1 MKRLSLIALMLFVSC
16 ISLNAQTTSTPKAVV
31 ATTTPQILYR
41 GVDNP
46 ISIAVD
52 GISDDYINTE
62 ITNGSAKI
70 KKVGK
75 GSYIVNIEDKTT
87 LVNVVIDSVDTKG
100 VEYQLNRTI
109 KIPNDVITIGV
120 YSQLGKEKVFLNQT
134 TFKVKD
140 IVYPNAKVVKS
151 DGGLID
157 KKDLLQN
164 PYIKLEVEDF
174 DFPVEYYINYFYM
187 TFNTSKNT
195 EAPLVS
201 KSNKFTPEMI
211 EKIKTLKKGD
221 KIYIECIQAIGD
233 DSKEGKVANPQMIFT
248 IK

>member
-31 ATTTPQILYR
+31 AATTPQILYR

-52 GISDDYINTE
+52 GISDDYIIAE
-62 ITNGSAKI
+62 ILSGSAKI

-75 GSYIVNIEDKTT
+75 GSYIINIVDKTY
-87 LVNVVIDSVDTKG
+87 LFDVVIDSVDTKG
-100 VEYQLNRTI
+100 VEYQFNRTI
-109 KIPNDVITIGV
+109 KIPNDVITIDV

-157 KKDLLQN
+157 KKDLLKN
-164 PYIKLEVEDF
+164 PFINLEVEGF
-174 DFPVEYYINYFYM
+174 DFPVEYNINYFMM
-187 TFNTSKNT
+187 TFNTGTNG
-195 EAPLVS
+195 EAPLIS

-211 EKIKTLKKGD
+211 EKIKTLQKGD
-221 KIYIECIQAIGD
+221 KIYIEGIHAIGD
-233 DSKEGKVANPQMIFT
+233 ENKEVKVANPVMIFT

>member
-31 ATTTPQILYR
+31 AATTPQILYR

-52 GISDDYINTE
+52 GISDEYIIAE
-62 ITNGSAKI
+62 ISNGSAKI
-70 KKVGK
+70 NKIGK
-75 GSYIVNIEDKTT
+75 GSYIVNIEDAIYTYDII
-87 LVNVVIDSVDTKG
+87 VDSVYSEGLFQIEK
-100 VEYQLNRTI
+100 RI
-109 KIPNDVITIGV
+109 KRPNNAIRISV
-120 YSQLGKEKVFLNQT
+120 YAQLGKEKVYLSSTN
-134 TFKVKD
+134 FKVKD
-140 IVYPNAKVVKS
+140 IPEAKVVNS
-151 DGGLID
+151 DGGYID
-157 KKDLLQN
+157 KKDLLKN
-164 PYIKLEVEDF
+164 PYINLKVEDF
-174 DFPVEYYINYFYM
+174 DFPVEYNINYFMM

-221 KIYIECIQAIGD
+221 KIYIEGIHAIGD
-233 DSKEGKVANPQMIFT
+233 DRKEVKVANPQMIFT

>member
-1 MKRLSLIALMLFVSC
+1 MLFVSC

-31 ATTTPQILYR
+31 GATNLQILYR

-52 GISDDYINTE
+52 GISNEYIIAEVN
-62 ITNGSAKI
+62 NGSAKI
-70 KKVGK
+70 KKVCN
-75 GSYIVNIEDKTT
+75 GSYILNIEDKTV
-87 LVNVVIDSVDTKG
+87 LVNTIIDSIDAKG
-100 VEYQLNRTI
+100 NTFSKERTV
-109 KIPNDVITIGV
+109 KIPNDAITIGV
-120 YSQLGKEKVFLNQT
+120 YAQLGKEKVFLSST
-134 TFKVKD
+134 SFKVKD
-140 IVYPNAKVVKS
+140 IVYPNAKVIKS

-157 KKDLLQN
+157 KKDLLKN
-164 PYIKLEVEDF
+164 PFINLEVEGF
-174 DFPVEYYINYFYM
+174 DFPVEYNINYFMM

-221 KIYIECIQAIGD
+221 KIFIEAIKAVGD
-233 DSKEGKVANPQMIFT
+233 DSKEVKVANPQMIFT

>member
-31 ATTTPQILYR
+31 AATTPQILYR

-52 GISDDYINTE
+52 GISDEYIIAE
-62 ITNGSAKI
+62 VTNGSAKI

-75 GSYIVNIEDKTT
+75 GSYIVNIEDKIT

-100 VEYQLNRTI
+100 VEYQLNKTI
-109 KIPNDVITIGV
+109 KIPNDVITIDV
-120 YSQLGKEKVFLNQT
+120 YAQLGKEKVFLNQT

-140 IVYPNAKVVKS
+140 IVYPNAKVIKS

-157 KKDLLQN
+157 KKDLLKN
-164 PYIKLEVEDF
+164 PFINLEVEGF
-174 DFPVEYYINYFYM
+174 DFPVEYNINYFMM

-221 KIYIECIQAIGD
+221 KIYIEGIHAIGD
-233 DSKEGKVANPQMIFT
+233 DRKEVKVANPQMIFT

>member
-31 ATTTPQILYR
+31 AATTPQILYR

-52 GISDDYINTE
+52 GISDEYIIAE
-62 ITNGSAKI
+62 VTNGSAKI

-75 GSYIVNIEDKTT
+75 GSYIVNIEDKIT

-100 VEYQLNRTI
+100 VEYQLNKTI
-109 KIPNDVITIGV
+109 KIPNDVITIDV

-140 IVYPNAKVVKS
+140 IVYPNAKVIKS

-157 KKDLLQN
+157 KKDLLKN
-164 PYIKLEVEDF
+164 PFINLEVEGF
-174 DFPVEYYINYFYM
+174 DFPVEYNINYFMM

-221 KIYIECIQAIGD
+221 KIYIEGIHAIGD
-233 DSKEGKVANPQMIFT
+233 DRKEVKVANPQMIFT

>member
-1 MKRLSLIALMLFVSC
+1 MKRLSLVALMLIVSC
-16 ISLNAQTTSTPKAVV
+16 INLNAQTTSTPKAVV
-31 ATTTPQILYR
+31 AATTPQILYR

-52 GISDDYINTE
+52 GISDEYIIAE
-62 ITNGSAKI
+62 VTNGSAKI

-75 GSYIVNIEDKTT
+75 GSYIVNIEDKIT

-100 VEYQLNRTI
+100 VEYQLNKTI
-109 KIPNDVITIGV
+109 KILNDVITIDV

-140 IVYPNAKVVKS
+140 IVYPNAKVIKS

-157 KKDLLQN
+157 KKDLLKN
-164 PYIKLEVEDF
+164 PFINLEVEGF
-174 DFPVEYYINYFYM
+174 DFPVEYNINYFMM

-221 KIYIECIQAIGD
+221 KIYIEGIHAIGD
-233 DSKEGKVANPQMIFT
+233 DSKEVKVANPQMIFT

>member
-31 ATTTPQILYR
+31 AATTPQILYR

-52 GISDDYINTE
+52 GISDEYIIAE
-62 ITNGSAKI
+62 ISNGSAKI
-70 KKVGK
+70 NKIGK
-75 GSYIVNIEDKTT
+75 GSYIVNIEDAIYTYDII
-87 LVNVVIDSVDTKG
+87 VDSVYSEGLFQIEK
-100 VEYQLNRTI
+100 RI
-109 KIPNDVITIGV
+109 KRPNNAIRISV
-120 YSQLGKEKVFLNQT
+120 YAQLGKEKVYLSSTN
-134 TFKVKD
+134 FKVKD
-140 IVYPNAKVVKS
+140 IPEAKVVNS
-151 DGGLID
+151 DGGYID
-157 KKDLLQN
+157 KKDLLKN
-164 PYIKLEVEDF
+164 PYINLEVEDF
-174 DFPVEYYINYFYM
+174 DFPVEYKINYFYM
-187 TFNTSKNT
+187 TFNTSANT

-221 KIYIECIQAIGD
+221 KIYIEAIKATGD
-233 DSKEGKVANPQMIFT
+233 DSKEVKVANPQMIFT

>member
-31 ATTTPQILYR
+31 AATTPQVLYR

-52 GISDDYINTE
+52 GISDEYIIAE
-62 ITNGSAKI
+62 ISNGSAKI
-70 KKVGK
+70 NKIGK
-75 GSYIVNIEDKTT
+75 GSYIVNIEDAIYTYDII
-87 LVNVVIDSVDTKG
+87 VDSVYSEGLFQIEK
-100 VEYQLNRTI
+100 RI
-109 KIPNDVITIGV
+109 KRPNNAIRISV
-120 YSQLGKEKVFLNQT
+120 YAQLGKEKVYLSSTN
-134 TFKVKD
+134 FKVKD
-140 IVYPNAKVVKS
+140 IPEAKVVNS
-151 DGGLID
+151 DGGYID
-157 KKDLLQN
+157 KKDLLKN
-164 PYIKLEVEDF
+164 PYINLKVEDF
-174 DFPVEYYINYFYM
+174 DFPVEYNINYFMM

-221 KIYIECIQAIGD
+221 KIYIEGIHAIGD
-233 DSKEGKVANPQMIFT
+233 DRKEVKVANPQMIFT

>member
-31 ATTTPQILYR
+31 AATTPQILYR

-52 GISDDYINTE
+52 GISDEYIIAE
-62 ITNGSAKI
+62 ILSGSAKI

-75 GSYIVNIEDKTT
+75 GSYIINIVDKTY
-87 LVNVVIDSVDTKG
+87 LFDVVIDSVDTKG
-100 VEYQLNRTI
+100 VEYQFNRTI

-157 KKDLLQN
+157 KKDLLKN
-164 PYIKLEVEDF
+164 PYINLEVEDF
-174 DFPVEYYINYFYM
+174 DFPVEYNINYFMM

-221 KIYIECIQAIGD
+221 KIYIEGIHAIGD
-233 DSKEGKVANPQMIFT
+233 ENKEVKVANPVMIFT

>member
-1 MKRLSLIALMLFVSC
+1 MKRISFLALMLIVSC
-16 ISLNAQTTSTPKAVV
+16 ISINAQTTSTPKAVV
-31 ATTTPQILYR
+31 AATTPQILYR

-46 ISIAVD
+46 VSIAVD
-52 GISDDYINTE
+52 GISDEYINAVVSS
-62 ITNGSAKI
+62 GSAKI
-70 KKVGK
+70 NKVGK
-75 GSYIVNIEDKTT
+75 GSYIINIEDKTT
-87 LVNVVIDSVDTKG
+87 LVNTIIDSIDAKG
-100 VEYQLNRTI
+100 NTFSMERIV
-109 KIPNDVITIGV
+109 KIPNDAITIGV
-120 YSQLGKEKVFLNQT
+120 YSQLGKEKVFLSST
-134 TFKVKD
+134 SFKVKD

-157 KKDLLQN
+157 KKDLLKN
-164 PYIKLEVEDF
+164 PYINLKVEDF
-174 DFPVEYYINYFYM
+174 DFPVEYNINFFMM

-221 KIYIECIQAIGD
+221 KIFIEAIKAVGD
-233 DSKEGKVANPQMIFT
+233 DSKEVKVANPQMIFT

>member
-16 ISLNAQTTSTPKAVV
+16 ISLNAQTTSTPKAVL
-31 ATTTPQILYR
+31 AATTPQILYR

-52 GISDDYINTE
+52 GISDEYIIAE
-62 ITNGSAKI
+62 ILSGSAKI

-75 GSYIVNIEDKTT
+75 GSYIINIVDKTY
-87 LVNVVIDSVDTKG
+87 LFDVVIDSVDTKG
-100 VEYQLNRTI
+100 VEYQFNRTI

-157 KKDLLQN
+157 KKDLLKN
-164 PYIKLEVEDF
+164 PYINLEVEGF
-174 DFPVEYYINYFYM
+174 DFPVEYNINYFMM
-187 TFNTSKNT
+187 TFNTGTNG
-195 EAPLVS
+195 EAPLIS

-211 EKIKTLKKGD
+211 EKIKTLQKGD
-221 KIYIECIQAIGD
+221 KIYIEGIHAIGD
-233 DSKEGKVANPQMIFT
+233 ENKEVKVANPVMIFT

>member
-31 ATTTPQILYR
+31 AATTPQILYR

-52 GISDDYINTE
+52 GISDDYIIAE
-62 ITNGSAKI
+62 ILSGSAKI

-75 GSYIVNIEDKTT
+75 GSYIINIVDKTY
-87 LVNVVIDSVDTKG
+87 LFDVVIDSVDTKG
-100 VEYQLNRTI
+100 VEYQFNRTI

-157 KKDLLQN
+157 KKDLLKN
-164 PYIKLEVEDF
+164 PYINLEVEGF
-174 DFPVEYYINYFYM
+174 DFPVEYNINYFMM
-187 TFNTSKNT
+187 TFNTGTNG
-195 EAPLVS
+195 EAPLIS

-211 EKIKTLKKGD
+211 EKIKTLQKGD
-221 KIYIECIQAIGD
+221 KIYIEGIHAIGD
-233 DSKEGKVANPQMIFT
+233 ENKEVKVANPVMIFT

>member
-31 ATTTPQILYR
+31 AATNLQILYR

-52 GISDDYINTE
+52 GISDEYIIAE
-62 ITNGSAKI
+62 ISNGSAKI
-70 KKVGK
+70 NKIGK
-75 GSYIVNIEDKTT
+75 GSYIVNIEDAIYTYDII
-87 LVNVVIDSVDTKG
+87 VDSVYSEGLFQIEK
-100 VEYQLNRTI
+100 RI
-109 KIPNDVITIGV
+109 KRPNNAIRISV
-120 YSQLGKEKVFLNQT
+120 YAQLGKEKVYLSSTN
-134 TFKVKD
+134 FKVKD
-140 IVYPNAKVVKS
+140 IPEAKVVNS
-151 DGGLID
+151 DGGYID
-157 KKDLLQN
+157 KKDLLKN
-164 PYIKLEVEDF
+164 PYINLKVEDF
-174 DFPVEYYINYFYM
+174 DFPVEYNINYFYM
-187 TFNTSKNT
+187 TFNTSANT

-221 KIYIECIQAIGD
+221 KIYIEAIKATGD
-233 DSKEGKVANPQMIFT
+233 DSKEVKVANPQMIFT

>member
-16 ISLNAQTTSTPKAVV
+16 ISINAQTTSTPKAVV
-31 ATTTPQILYR
+31 AATNFQILYR

-52 GISDDYINTE
+52 GISDEYIMAE

-75 GSYIVNIEDKTT
+75 GSYIANIEEKIHYAEIIIDTVDSEGVIFQKT
-87 LVNVVIDSVDTKG
+87 K
-100 VEYQLNRTI
+100 TI
-109 KIPNDVITIGV
+109 KMPNDAITIGV
-120 YSQLGKEKVFLNQT
+120 YAQLGKEKVYLSST
-134 TFKVKD
+134 YFKVKD
-140 IVYPNAKVVKS
+140 YVLPSAKFLKS
-151 DGGLID
+151 NGGFID
-157 KKDLLQN
+157 KKDLLKN
-164 PYIKLEVEDF
+164 PYIRLEVEDF
-174 DFPVEYYINYFYM
+174 DFPVEYRIKYFHM
-187 TFNTSKNT
+187 TFNTGKNG

-221 KIYIECIQAIGD
+221 KIFIEGIHAIGD
-233 DSKEGKVANPQMIFT
+233 EKEEVKVANPVMIFT

>member
-31 ATTTPQILYR
+31 AATTPQILYR
-41 GVDNP
+41 GADNP
-46 ISIAVD
+46 ISIAVNE
-52 GISDDYINTE
+52 ISDEYIIAE
-62 ITNGSAKI
+62 VSNGSAKI

-75 GSYIVNIEDKTT
+75 GSYIVNIEDKIT

-157 KKDLLQN
+157 KKDLLKN
-164 PYIKLEVEDF
+164 PYINLEVEDF
-174 DFPVEYYINYFYM
+174 DFPVEYNINYFYM

-195 EAPLVS
+195 EAPLIS

-221 KIYIECIQAIGD
+221 KIYIEAIKATGD
-233 DSKEGKVANPQMIFT
+233 DSKEVKVANPQMIFT

>member
-31 ATTTPQILYR
+31 AATTPQILYR

-52 GISDDYINTE
+52 GISDDYIIAE
-62 ITNGSAKI
+62 VSNGSAKI

-75 GSYIVNIEDKTT
+75 GSYIVNIEDKIT

-109 KIPNDVITIGV
+109 KIPNDVIKIGV

-157 KKDLLQN
+157 KKDLLKN
-164 PYIKLEVEDF
+164 PFINLEVEGF
-174 DFPVEYYINYFYM
+174 DFPVEYNINYFMM

-221 KIYIECIQAIGD
+221 KIYIEGIHAIGD
-233 DSKEGKVANPQMIFT
+233 ENKEVKVANPVMIFT

>member
-31 ATTTPQILYR
+31 AATTPQILYR

-52 GISDDYINTE
+52 GISDDYIIAE
-62 ITNGSAKI
+62 VSNGSAKI

-75 GSYIVNIEDKTT
+75 GSYIVNIEDAIYTYD
-87 LVNVVIDSVDTKG
+87 VIVDSVYSEGLFQIEK
-100 VEYQLNRTI
+100 RI
-109 KIPNDVITIGV
+109 KRPNNAIRISV
-120 YSQLGKEKVFLNQT
+120 YAQLGKEKVYLSSTN
-134 TFKVKD
+134 FKVKD
-140 IVYPNAKVVKS
+140 IPEAKVVNS
-151 DGGLID
+151 DGGYID
-157 KKDLLQN
+157 KKDLLKN
-164 PYIKLEVEDF
+164 PYINLEVEDF
-174 DFPVEYYINYFYM
+174 DFPVEYNINYFYM
-187 TFNTSKNT
+187 TFNTGTNG
-195 EAPLVS
+195 EAPLIS

-221 KIYIECIQAIGD
+221 KIYIEAIKATGD
-233 DSKEGKVANPQMIFT
+233 DSKEVKVANPQMIFT

>member
-31 ATTTPQILYR
+31 AATTPQILYR

-52 GISDDYINTE
+52 GISDEYIIAE
-62 ITNGSAKI
+62 ILSGSAKI
-70 KKVGK
+70 NKIGK
-75 GSYIVNIEDKTT
+75 GSYIVNIEDKTV
-87 LVNVVIDSVDTKG
+87 LVNTIIDSIDAKG
-100 VEYQLNRTI
+100 NTFSVERI
-109 KIPNDVITIGV
+109 VKIPNDVITIGV
-120 YSQLGKEKVFLNQT
+120 YSQLGKDKVFLNQT

-157 KKDLLQN
+157 KKDLLKN
-164 PYIKLEVEDF
+164 PYINLKVEDF
-174 DFPVEYYINYFYM
+174 DFPVEYNINYFMM

-221 KIYIECIQAIGD
+221 KIYIEGIHAIGD
-233 DSKEGKVANPQMIFT
+233 DRKEVKVANPQMIFT

>member
-31 ATTTPQILYR
+31 AATNLQILYR

-52 GISDDYINTE
+52 GISDEYIIAE
-62 ITNGSAKI
+62 ISNGSAKI
-70 KKVGK
+70 NKIGK
-75 GSYIVNIEDKTT
+75 GSYIVNIEDAIYTYDII
-87 LVNVVIDSVDTKG
+87 VDSVYSEGLFQIEK
-100 VEYQLNRTI
+100 RI
-109 KIPNDVITIGV
+109 KRPNNAIRISV
-120 YSQLGKEKVFLNQT
+120 YAQLGKEKVYLSSTN
-134 TFKVKD
+134 FKVKD
-140 IVYPNAKVVKS
+140 IPEAKVVNS
-151 DGGLID
+151 DGGYID
-157 KKDLLQN
+157 KKDLLKN
-164 PYIKLEVEDF
+164 PYINLKVEDF
-174 DFPVEYYINYFYM
+174 DFPVEYNINYFYM

-221 KIYIECIQAIGD
+221 KIFIEAIKAVGD
-233 DSKEGKVANPQMIFT
+233 DSKEVKVANPQMIFT

>member
-31 ATTTPQILYR
+31 AATTPQILYR

-52 GISDDYINTE
+52 GISDEYIIAE
-62 ITNGSAKI
+62 VTNGSAKI

-75 GSYIVNIEDKTT
+75 GSYIVNIEDKIT

-100 VEYQLNRTI
+100 VEYQLNKTI
-109 KIPNDVITIGV
+109 KIPNDVITIDV

-140 IVYPNAKVVKS
+140 IVYPNAKVIKS

-157 KKDLLQN
+157 KKDLEFKKNDLLVFKYPGKN
-164 PYIKLEVEDF
+164 IY
-174 DFPVEYYINYFYM
+174 NYKTDESF
-187 TFNTSKNT
+187 
-195 EAPLVS
+195 V
-201 KSNKFTPEMI
+201 
-211 EKIKTLKKGD
+211 KILSCVPGEILKTNENYERYKTRH
-221 KIYIECIQAIGD
+221 C
-233 DSKEGKVANPQMIFT
+233 N
-248 IK
+248 

>member
-31 ATTTPQILYR
+31 AATTPQILYR

-52 GISDDYINTE
+52 GISDDYIIAE
-62 ITNGSAKI
+62 ILSGSAKI
-70 KKVGK
+70 KKVDK
-75 GSYIVNIEDKTT
+75 GSYIINIVDKTY
-87 LVNVVIDSVDTKG
+87 LFDVVIDSVDTKG
-100 VEYQLNRTI
+100 VEYQFNRTI

-120 YSQLGKEKVFLNQT
+120 YSQLGKDKVFLNQT

-157 KKDLLQN
+157 KKDLLKN

-174 DFPVEYYINYFYM
+174 DFPVEYKINYFYM
-187 TFNTSKNT
+187 TFNTSANT

-221 KIYIECIQAIGD
+221 KIYIEGIHAIGD
-233 DSKEGKVANPQMIFT
+233 DRKEVKVANPQMIFT

>member
-31 ATTTPQILYR
+31 AATTPQILYR

-52 GISDDYINTE
+52 GISDEYIIAE
-62 ITNGSAKI
+62 VSNGSAKI
-70 KKVGK
+70 NKIGK
-75 GSYIVNIEDKTT
+75 GSYIVNIEDKTVLINT
-87 LVNVVIDSVDTKG
+87 IIDSIDAKG
-100 VEYQLNRTI
+100 NTFSVERI
-109 KIPNDVITIGV
+109 VKIPNDVIRISV
-120 YSQLGKEKVFLNQT
+120 YAQLGKEKVYLSSTN
-134 TFKVKD
+134 FKVKD
-140 IVYPNAKVVKS
+140 IPEAKVVNS
-151 DGGLID
+151 DGGYID
-157 KKDLLQN
+157 KKDLLKN
-164 PYIKLEVEDF
+164 PYINLEVEDF
-174 DFPVEYYINYFYM
+174 DFPVEYNINYFYM

-221 KIYIECIQAIGD
+221 KIYIEGIHAIGD
-233 DSKEGKVANPQMIFT
+233 DSKEVKVANPQMIFT

>member
-31 ATTTPQILYR
+31 AATTPQILYR

-52 GISDDYINTE
+52 GISDEYIIAE
-62 ITNGSAKI
+62 VTNGSAKI

-75 GSYIVNIEDKTT
+75 GSYIVNIEDKIT

-100 VEYQLNRTI
+100 VEYQLNKTI
-109 KIPNDVITIGV
+109 KIPNDVITIDV

-140 IVYPNAKVVKS
+140 IVYPNAKVIKS

-157 KKDLLQN
+157 KKDLLKN
-164 PYIKLEVEDF
+164 PFINLEVEGF
-174 DFPVEYYINYFYM
+174 DFPVEYNINYFMM

-211 EKIKTLKKGD
+211 EKIKILKKGD
-221 KIYIECIQAIGD
+221 KIYIEGIHAIGD
-233 DSKEGKVANPQMIFT
+233 ENKEVKVANPVMIFT

>member
-31 ATTTPQILYR
+31 AATNLQILYR

-52 GISDDYINTE
+52 GISDEYIIAE
-62 ITNGSAKI
+62 ISNGSAKI
-70 KKVGK
+70 NKIGK
-75 GSYIVNIEDKTT
+75 GSYIVNIEDAIYTYDII
-87 LVNVVIDSVDTKG
+87 VDSVYSEGLFQIEK
-100 VEYQLNRTI
+100 RI
-109 KIPNDVITIGV
+109 KRPNNAIRISV
-120 YSQLGKEKVFLNQT
+120 YAQLGKEKVYLSSTN
-134 TFKVKD
+134 FKVKD
-140 IVYPNAKVVKS
+140 IPEAKVVNS
-151 DGGLID
+151 DGGYID
-157 KKDLLQN
+157 KKDLLKN
-164 PYIKLEVEDF
+164 PYINLKVEDF
-174 DFPVEYYINYFYM
+174 DFPVEYNINYFMM

-221 KIYIECIQAIGD
+221 KIYIEAIKATGD
-233 DSKEGKVANPQMIFT
+233 DSKEVKVANPQMIFT

>member
-31 ATTTPQILYR
+31 AATNLQILYR

-52 GISDDYINTE
+52 GISDEYIIAE
-62 ITNGSAKI
+62 ISNGSAKI
-70 KKVGK
+70 NKIGK
-75 GSYIVNIEDKTT
+75 GSYIVNIEDAIYTYDII
-87 LVNVVIDSVDTKG
+87 VDSVYSEGLFQIEK
-100 VEYQLNRTI
+100 RI
-109 KIPNDVITIGV
+109 KRPNNAIRISV
-120 YSQLGKEKVFLNQT
+120 YAQLGKEKVYLSST

-140 IVYPNAKVVKS
+140 IVYPNAKVIKS

-157 KKDLLQN
+157 KKDLLKN
-164 PYIKLEVEDF
+164 PYINLEVEGF
-174 DFPVEYYINYFYM
+174 DFPVEYNINYFMM

-221 KIYIECIQAIGD
+221 KIYIEGIHAIGD
-233 DSKEGKVANPQMIFT
+233 DRKEVKVANPQMIFT